1 MNNLITVRFINVFY
15 VLILLIM
22 TSCFGKSELEK
33 SIFIEDPQD
42 PSLPVY
48 SELGYNTFGAHYD
61 RSIIVSNDYQVPMKV
76 VNHMGV
82 TTFTFTGQRDS
93 YASAFSIQ
101 FSING
106 LGPKSY
112 SDLISMDNVTLDLT
126 SPTCNVVVNDG
137 GNVQAVQILDG
148 TLIFKKARDLKVD
161 NLLTEIVLSGTFE
174 FHAIINQL
182 PVTMSKGRFDVGV
195 DYENF
200 YKY

>member
-1 MNNLITVRFINVFY
+1 LFLFFYRFR
-15 VLILLIM
+15 
-22 TSCFGKSELEK
+22 TC
-33 SIFIEDPQD
+33 Q
-42 PSLPVY
+42 
-48 SELGYNTFGAHYD
+48 
-61 RSIIVSNDYQVPMKV
+61 
-76 VNHMGV
+76 
-82 TTFTFTGQRDS
+82 
-93 YASAFSIQ
+93 FSIQ